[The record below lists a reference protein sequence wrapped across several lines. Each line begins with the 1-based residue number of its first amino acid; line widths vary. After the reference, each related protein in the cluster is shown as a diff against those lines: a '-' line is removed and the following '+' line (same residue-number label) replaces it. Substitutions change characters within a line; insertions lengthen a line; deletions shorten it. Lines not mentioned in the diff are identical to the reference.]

1 MLREGQQFAS
11 LLQGPEAKEAMM
23 AFMERRKPD
32 FSKF

>member
-11 LLQGPEAKEAMM
+11 LLQGAEAKEAMM